1 MSSRRTTYQQ
11 AITPNTLIDCISQT
25 EWRDSGKSHDE
36 MTEAIQNCVGD
47 LLNEGTYSF
56 SIKAQDDL
64 FINAHNSHSIDA
76 LCQDLI
82 LRKISKTI
90 KQIYYIKPGNRNRI
104 VKHIITL
111 LNEKCDLWILR
122 LDVHHFYDTIDRGK
136 ILSDLKARGRL
147 SAQTI
152 MLLEKLFQT
161 EEIRVSNGL
170 PRGLNVSAMLSEL
183 YMKYFDIELKKQNG
197 VYYYARYVDD
207 IIIFCTTKQAREE
220 AYQRVVEELSKLSL
234 TLNDEKT
241 IFWDQTQAYPFIYLG
256 YAFNKKGDTVTTTIA
271 PEKLRKIKTR
281 ITRSFVRFAK
291 DGNYDDLLMRIK
303 YLTGNFRL
311 KQLNRILPITVGLYY
326 NYRYINE
333 YTCLTEL
340 QMYYEK
346 VLNVKR
352 GKLGRQISRFLTK
365 TQRKTLQKYN
375 FVFGFRKRVRY
386 SFNKDMLNKIR
397 SCWR

>member
-11 AITPNTLIDCISQT
+11 VITPYTLVDCISQA
-25 EWRDSGKSHDE
+25 EWRGSRKSHDE
-36 MTEAIQNCVGD
+36 MVEAIQNCVGEH
-47 LLNEGTYSF
+47 LNEGTYSF
-56 SIKAQDDL
+56 HIKAQDDL
-64 FINAHNSHSIDA
+64 FINAHHSHSIEA

-111 LNEKCDLWILR
+111 LNEKSDLWILR
-122 LDVHHFYDTIDRGK
+122 LDVHHFYETIDRDNL
-136 ILSDLKARGRL
+136 LSDLKARGRL

-152 MLLEKLFQT
+152 ILLEKLFQT
-161 EEIRVSNGL
+161 AEIRVSNGL
-170 PRGLNVSAMLSEL
+170 PRGLNISAMLSEL

-220 AYQRVVEELSKLSL
+220 AYQRVVEELNKLSL

-241 IFWDQTQAYPFIYLG
+241 IFWDQTKSFPFIYLG
-256 YAFNKKGDTVTTTIA
+256 YAFNKIEDAVKITIA

-281 ITRSFVRFAK
+281 ITRSFVRYTK

-326 NYRYINE
+326 NYRYIND
-333 YTCLTEL
+333 YSCLTEL

-346 VLNVKR
+346 VLNVKS
-352 GKLGRQISRFLTK
+352 GKFGSRISRYMTVV
-365 TQRKTLQKYN
+365 QRKILQKYN
-375 FVFGFRKRVRY
+375 FVFGFQKRVRY
-386 SFNKDMLNKIR
+386 GFNKDMLNKIR